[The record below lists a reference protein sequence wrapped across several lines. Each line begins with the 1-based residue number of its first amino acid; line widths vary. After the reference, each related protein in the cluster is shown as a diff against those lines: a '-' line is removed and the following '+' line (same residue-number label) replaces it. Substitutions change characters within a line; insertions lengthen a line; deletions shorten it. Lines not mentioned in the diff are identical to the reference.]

1 MTAAGRIDLLRRSAA
16 RTDPSTLGRG
26 TAGSGGAADGPSVS
40 GGRTRIALVAAALLA
55 LGGGG
60 TSRASWGERQDLLV
74 RAVGG
79 DYPELDV
86 TLDVAS
92 DDGPPGRIVIYVPAR
107 FQLYPDRPP
116 GSAVGTVSIEAEDSS
131 FGTPTDSS
139 LAGDIVAQQLDAAA
153 EEAAQACSPGKHVA
167 LWNLQLSLLG
177 QPLDVPLYLART
189 GAGDPPGPRL
199 KLVLCAPTLPAQ
211 DPASARALPISFV
224 SLSLTDVAAPRAL
237 GSYLWR
243 AVVTPLAPDRRTLRQ
258 GRAYEVRA
266 LVPVPNRLTL
276 GGRYSAGQA
285 ILTGRLTAGGR
296 PRARVQVRIVKLA
309 RVITPSGVVFRDA
322 IAGFVRTD
330 RTGRFT
336 FRAKLPKTAGFVAFV
351 DEGST
356 RCSGRSIAPG
366 GCKGTSIAG
375 TGSEALTVSVP

>member
-1 MTAAGRIDLLRRSAA
+1 MPRPSCEGRPDPAA
-16 RTDPSTLGRG
+16 R
-26 TAGSGGAADGPSVS
+26 
-40 GGRTRIALVAAALLA
+40 
-55 LGGGG
+55 
-60 TSRASWGERQDLLV
+60 
-74 RAVGG
+74 
-79 DYPELDV
+79 
-86 TLDVAS
+86 
-92 DDGPPGRIVIYVPAR
+92 AR

-116 GSAVGTVSIEAEDSS
+116 GSAVGTVSIGAEDSS

-153 EEAAQACSPGKHVA
+153 EEAAQPCSPGKHVA

-189 GAGDPPGPRL
+189 GAGDPPGRRL

-224 SLSLTDVAAPRAL
+224 SLSLAEVAAPRAL

-285 ILTGRLTAGGR
+285 ILTGRLTAGGK
-296 PRARVQVRIVKLA
+296 PRARVQVRIVKLT
-309 RVITPSGVVFRDA
+309 RVITPSGIAFRDA

-330 RTGRFT
+330 GTGRFT
-336 FRAKLPKTAGFVAFV
+336 FRAKLPKPAGFVAFV

-375 TGSEALTVSVP
+375 TGSEAVTVSVP